1 MLKKFTEPYKHAPA
15 KVSTERIDAALE
27 QGAQAEIQSSGRIG
41 YKSTSLVT
49 LRTLDGRV
57 IDSWPVQ
64 GNVRSAHA
72 FVASYNRTLA
82 ARQRAAPPQPPPG
95 YPQQQGQPPYPPRQ
109 PPPDTTGWTTQLPRG
124 PR

>member
-1 MLKKFTEPYKHAPA
+1 MFKKLTEPYKHAPA
-15 KVSTERIDAALE
+15 KVSIERIDAALE

-57 IDSWPVQ
+57 VDSWPVQ

-82 ARQRAAPPQPPPG
+82 ARSRAQPPQAPPG
-95 YPQQQGQPPYPPRQ
+95 YPQQPPPGYPPRQ
-109 PPPDTTGWTTQLPRG
+109 PPPDTTGWTTQLPRR
-124 PR
+124 P